1 MAPVRRVPQ
10 ASSRP
15 PRSPAHRRA
24 GILMRRPSITAVHQ
38 VDERGARRPGEPP
51 ATTGGFCFVAFD
63 TGRRLRVTT
72 GEVARYGLVVGE
84 TVSPEL
90 VARLAARDAYHRA
103 RSRALRLLA
112 IRPRSIEEIRANLRR
127 QRVSQ
132 RTIRA
137 VIADLTAA
145 GYLND
150 LAFAR
155 FWTVQRIA
163 ARRYGPRRL
172 GWELRAKGVP
182 ADAAA
187 QALAEAAC
195 GDQSAPA
202 EEDAAVSLVRR
213 RLAAEPRPPSHRQLR
228 RLAAMLERR
237 GFSAEAIARALRTT
251 SREMPLE
258 PVDG

>member
-1 MAPVRRVPQ
+1 M
-10 ASSRP
+10 RP
-15 PRSPAHRRA
+15 S
-24 GILMRRPSITAVHQ
+24 SITAIRPAGKRTAA
-38 VDERGARRPGEPP
+38 EGGSARVGS
-51 ATTGGFCFVAFD
+51 GLCCVVLD
-63 TGRRLRVTT
+63 TGRRLRATI
-72 GEVARYGLVVGE
+72 EDVAGCGLREGA
-84 TVSPEL
+84 SIAPEI
-90 VARLAARDAYHRA
+90 VARLVARDAYLGA
-103 RSRALRLLA
+103 RERALRLLA
-112 IRPRSIEEIRANLRR
+112 ARPRSTEEIRANLRR

-163 ARRYGPRRL
+163 ARRYGLRRL

-195 GDQSAPA
+195 RDQKGPGA
-202 EEDAAVSLVRR
+202 EEDAAASLVRR
-213 RLAAEPRPPSHRQLR
+213 RLAAEPQPPSHRQLR

-251 SREMPLE
+251 GREMPLE
-258 PVDG
+258 PADG